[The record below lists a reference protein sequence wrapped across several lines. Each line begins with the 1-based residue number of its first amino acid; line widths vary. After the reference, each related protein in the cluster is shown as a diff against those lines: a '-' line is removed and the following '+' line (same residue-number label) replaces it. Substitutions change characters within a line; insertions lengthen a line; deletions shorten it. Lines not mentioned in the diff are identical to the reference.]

1 MAGFGGGPKAVMPG
15 VSNFEFIRRY
25 HLSTFLPRLHLGQ
38 TSGNPNYDEICEA
51 ARLARLD
58 FIVNAVYSTQH
69 EVMNIVAGDFE
80 KAHKAGV
87 QMSLEQY
94 AVKVEPSADV
104 TIVSAFPYDEN
115 RQVLKSLVPAAMV
128 TKKGGTI
135 ILVASASHD
144 GQLPDPLFNAY
155 GEVWAQVN
163 GDPAKTAVEY
173 IKQGRLIVQG
183 GPMELNVAVYL
194 NLLMLGRVRVILV
207 SPDLMTRQAT
217 RLGFQY
223 ASTIEQA
230 IEMVATKMPEATVNV
245 LPLGGVIVPLV
256 KDELTFS

>member
-15 VSNFEFIRRY
+15 VSDFEFIRRY
-25 HLSTFLPRLHLGQ
+25 HLSTFLPRLRLGE
-38 TSGNPNYDEICEA
+38 TSGNPNYDGICEA

-69 EVMNIVAGDFE
+69 EVMGIVAGDFE

-104 TIVSAFPYDEN
+104 TIISAFPYDESK
-115 RQVLKSLVPAAMV
+115 QVLKSLVPAAIV

-135 ILVASASHD
+135 ILVASASND

-155 GEVWAQVN
+155 EEVWAQVN